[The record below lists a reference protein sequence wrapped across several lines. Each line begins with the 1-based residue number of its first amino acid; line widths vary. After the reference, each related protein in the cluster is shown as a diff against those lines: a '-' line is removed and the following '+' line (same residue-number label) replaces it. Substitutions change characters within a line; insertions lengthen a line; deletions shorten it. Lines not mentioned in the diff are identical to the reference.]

1 MRGTFIAVLLA
12 SALVL
17 GSAGCVDRTA
27 KSGTAPPSTCLRDL
41 NTIPEMAA
49 VLRSRKNDSEEFQDR
64 PFEGLELALTINGMV
79 RSRVD
84 PDADADDLCFT
95 ENTPENL
102 DLLANALESNAMPP
116 TVSFI
121 RGRWLDERMQ
131 QEWLKRGN
139 LIGSLGY
146 DKLRAGETNAEEFIN
161 DVLRNDAALAVLW
174 GGSPPARRYFR
185 FPRTKLR
192 RDHREMDTA
201 KAYLKKNNY
210 VVVPATID
218 LLDHLF
224 SQRYCSA
231 LSRGDQSCANL
242 IKANFRSLAIDT
254 TLKARSISANKAGH
268 DVKHILAVR
277 ANQFTCDNLSELL
290 TWYKSLGARFITLDE
305 ALSDPFYAA
314 DEAGD
319 IVGETRKAQRAAGD
333 KR

>member
-1 MRGTFIAVLLA
+1 MWLTSV
-12 SALVL
+12 LVL
-17 GSAGCVDRTA
+17 GSAGCVNRTA
-27 KSGTAPPSTCLRDL
+27 KSGTGPPSTCLRDL

-49 VLRSRKNDSEEFQDR
+49 VLRSRKNDSEEFQSR

-79 RSRVD
+79 MSSVD

-102 DLLANALESNAMPP
+102 DRLANALESNSMPP

-131 QEWLKRGN
+131 KEWLKRGN
-139 LIGSLGY
+139 LVGSLGY

-161 DVLRNDAALAVLW
+161 DVQRNDAALAVLW
-174 GGSPPARRYFR
+174 GGSAPARRYFR
-185 FPRTKLR
+185 FAR
-192 RDHREMDTA
+192 RKIWRDRREMDTG
-201 KAYLKKNNY
+201 KAYLKKNNF
-210 VVVPATID
+210 VLVPATID

-254 TLKARSISANKAGH
+254 TLRARSIAANMAGH
-268 DVKHILAVR
+268 DVKHIVAVR
-277 ANQFTCDNLSELL
+277 ANQFTCDNLSDLL
-290 TWYKSLGARFITLDE
+290 KWYKSLGARFITVDE

-314 DEAGD
+314 DEAGNV
-319 IVGETRKAQRAAGD
+319 VGETRTAQRAAGD